1 MRYVLCDKKQGG
13 NILLKKLLFTA
24 TLLSSLC
31 IFSAENTAV
40 FNSPKNKIIVSQ
52 KMPIFTITLK
62 SNPTTGFSWK
72 LKSYDKG
79 LITYIDH
86 KFVASQNKKL
96 IGAPGYEVWTFKA
109 NKANDRVNQVGHVSM
124 EYARPWT
131 KEGAITQSFII
142 VVKRK

>member
-1 MRYVLCDKKQGG
+1 M
-13 NILLKKLLFTA
+13 IKKLLLTT
-24 TLLSSLC
+24 TLLTSLC
-31 IFSAENTAV
+31 VFSTEPSSI
-40 FNSPKNKIIVSQ
+40 FNSPKDKIIVSQ
-52 KMPIFTITLK
+52 QNPTFTITLQ

-72 LKSYDKG
+72 LKSYDKN
-79 LITYIDH
+79 LVTFLNH
-86 KFVASQNKKL
+86 KFVAPQDKKL
-96 IGAPGYEVWTFKA
+96 VGAPGYEVWTFKA